1 MSRTFIGPG
10 LTVEGDVDSEDE
22 LVIAGTVRGA
32 RVQGKDVQVDKGA
45 HVEAAVAAESL
56 RVSGRVQGNASAKDL
71 VELSAE
77 AQMEGDVRA
86 PRVVLADGA
95 RFKGHVDTGGE

>member
-10 LTVEGDVDSEDE
+10 LTVEGDVESEDE

-32 RVQGKDVQVDKGA
+32 RVQGKDVQVEKGA

-56 RVSGRVQGNASAKDL
+56 RVSGRVQGNASARERI
-71 VELSAE
+71 ELASE
-77 AQMEGDVRA
+77 AHMEGDVRA

-95 RFKGHVDTGGE
+95 RFKGHIDTGGD